1 MKYVLDASVA
11 VASLRPN
18 EPLHGAAVAFLSP
31 LLRGHDAIVVPAI
44 FRIEVASALARAGFA
59 PVQVDRFVDGFL
71 ANAAVVTIG
80 PKAAQRIQGVAVAT
94 RLRAA
99 DAIYVWLA
107 ETRGIPLVTADL
119 DIHQRGAARCQVVG
133 P

>member
-1 MKYVLDASVA
+1 LVIIVIVIKRSLADAKA
-11 VASLRPN
+11 
-18 EPLHGAAVAFLSP
+18 HLSE
-31 LLRGHDAIVVPAI
+31 LVDQAEH
-44 FRIEVASALARAGFA
+44 GFA

-80 PKAAQRIQGVAVAT
+80 PKRARQVQKVAVAT

-99 DAIYVWLA
+99 EATDVWLA
-107 ETRGIPLVTADL
+107 ETEGIPLVTADQE
-119 DIHQRGAARCQVVG
+119 IHQRATARCQVMG